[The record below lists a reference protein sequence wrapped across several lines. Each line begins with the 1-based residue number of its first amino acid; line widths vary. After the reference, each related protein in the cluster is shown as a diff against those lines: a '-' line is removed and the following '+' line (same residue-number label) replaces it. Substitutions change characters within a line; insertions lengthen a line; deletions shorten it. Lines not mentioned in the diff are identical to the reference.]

1 VHAVLSIGTT
11 TSTKSAA
18 PIQRASRPL
27 PSRPSTS
34 RRHGFG
40 RCPLRSALPLSG
52 TTNGKSVEAVV
63 ADGGP
68 ANKLGE
74 ISLAC
79 AKAIGVPVKENS
91 AHPANSGGIA
101 ATSHVIH
108 YRLFPGI
115 AASVNGVTY
124 PLQHS

>member
-1 VHAVLSIGTT
+1 M
-11 TSTKSAA
+11 
-18 PIQRASRPL
+18 PRD
-27 PSRPSTS
+27 
-34 RRHGFG
+34 RHE
-40 RCPLRSALPLSG
+40 RDKRQEA
-52 TTNGKSVEAVV
+52 EAVV

-79 AKAIGVPVKENS
+79 AKAIGVPVNENS

-108 YRLFPGI
+108 YRLFPGV
-115 AASVNGVTY
+115 AASLNGVTY
-124 PLQHS
+124 PLQPDPDLPKMRVSCLSPQRHCRGETMQ